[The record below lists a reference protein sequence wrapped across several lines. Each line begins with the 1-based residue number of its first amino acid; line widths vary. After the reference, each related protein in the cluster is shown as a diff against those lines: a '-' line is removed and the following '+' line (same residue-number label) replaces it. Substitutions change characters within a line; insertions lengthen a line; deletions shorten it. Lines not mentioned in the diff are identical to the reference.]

1 FTVSGGQIKGQIGST
16 GIAVVYNAVSTPIAS
31 VNPGSKSY
39 KTDSLELKL
48 EYANATSGQYS
59 IDGGEYKSF
68 TNGQTIT
75 IGAGLP
81 YGTKTTVSVKASDG
95 SATSEVASYTYTKVD
110 PSLTQKVY
118 FDNKAYNWSS
128 VYCYIYDGSGS
139 GGSSGGGGNSGGGN
153 TDIGGGGSGGGSDT
167 PVTPSG
173 TIQFTDNQGWGDN
186 IYAYFWSDNQIDLGG
201 AWPGTK
207 MGNPT
212 NNGLGQNNYSCS
224 IPSGATYVIF
234 TNGSDQTVD
243 ISLSSYDGYYTDG
256 TRDSSGHLN
265 AYGWNSTGLLSVGSS
280 KDILSVGDDG
290 VDTTPCNAPWPGQKM
305 TLDSSTGY
313 YIIDVPEGFENGC
326 VIFTE
331 GATATTNRYPADME
345 PGLELGGS
353 TKLFSANHSWT
364 DYTPVTTTTKATTTT
379 TATTSTTTTTTT
391 PVKTYYYGDVNLDG
405 VITVRDATALQKYCA
420 SQSTLIAIQKQAS
433 DVNADGAIDVRDVS
447 AIQKY
452 LLSFIKSFPAGTTF
466 TA

>member
-1 FTVSGGQIKGQIGST
+1 
-16 GIAVVYNAVSTPIAS
+16 
-31 VNPGSKSY
+31 
-39 KTDSLELKL
+39 
-48 EYANATSGQYS
+48 
-59 IDGGEYKSF
+59 
-68 TNGQTIT
+68 
-75 IGAGLP
+75 
-81 YGTKTTVSVKASDG
+81 
-95 SATSEVASYTYTKVD
+95 
-110 PSLTQKVY
+110 
-118 FDNKAYNWSS
+118 KAYNWSS

-139 GGSSGGGGNSGGGN
+139 GSSSGGGGNS
-153 TDIGGGGSGGGSDT
+153 DIGGGGSDT
-167 PVTPSG
+167 PVNPSG

-280 KDILSVGDDG
+280 KYILPVGVDE

-364 DYTPVTTTTKATTTT
+364 DYTPVTTTTKATTATTVTTSTTSTTATTSTT
-379 TATTSTTTTTTT
+379 TATTSTTATT

-405 VITVRDATALQKYCA
+405 EVNVRDATLLQKYCA
-420 SQSTLIAIQKQAS
+420 SQSTLTAVQFKAS
-433 DVNADGAIDVRDVS
+433 DVNADGVIDIRDVS